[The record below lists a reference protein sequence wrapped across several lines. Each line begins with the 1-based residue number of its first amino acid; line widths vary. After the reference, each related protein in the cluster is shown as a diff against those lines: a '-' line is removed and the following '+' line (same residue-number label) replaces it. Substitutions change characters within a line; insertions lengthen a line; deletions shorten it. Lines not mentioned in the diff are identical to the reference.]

1 MMYRSGDLR
10 AMPRRKVMAGSV
22 TVFGGTGFIGRH
34 LVPML
39 VRSGK
44 TVRVTVRHPG
54 RVQMATV
61 SGQPAELIQ
70 ADVLDDVGVGAAIA
84 GADAVVNLVGILT
97 QTTTQTYRA
106 IHVEAARRVAL
117 AAQRHGV
124 TRLIHISAL
133 GSSLTSPAISDRTKA
148 EGEQAVREVF
158 PQATIV
164 RPSLVFGE
172 DDHFFTRFVAMIRSS
187 PVLPLIG
194 GGMTKFQPV
203 FVGDMT
209 AGLLELLKRPEA
221 AGKTYEFGGPQVYS
235 FKVLLELL
243 LTALNRQRVLI
254 PIPFALAE
262 MQAALLE
269 LLPNPPLTRDQVRLL
284 KTDKVVSGM
293 EPTFVDLGVQPRP
306 LEEFLTIFKDK
317 HS

>member
-1 MMYRSGDLR
+1 
-10 AMPRRKVMAGSV
+10 MAGPI
-22 TVFGGTGFIGRH
+22 TIFGGTGFIGRH

-39 VRSGK
+39 VRSGE
-44 TVRVTVRHPG
+44 TVRLAVRQPG
-54 RVQMATV
+54 RAQMATASAQAV
-61 SGQPAELIQ
+61 EIIQ
-70 ADVLDDVGVGAAIA
+70 ADVLDDIAVDAAIA
-84 GADAVVNLVGILT
+84 GAYAVVNLVGILT
-97 QTTTQTYRA
+97 ETGTQTYRA
-106 IHVEAARRVAL
+106 IHVESARRVAL

-133 GSSLTSPAISDRTKA
+133 GSSLTSPAISDQTKA
-148 EGEQAVREVF
+148 EGEAAVRELF

-172 DDHFFTRFVAMIRSS
+172 DDHFFSRFVAMIRSS

-194 GGMTKFQPV
+194 GGMTRFQPI
-203 FVGDMT
+203 FVHDMT
-209 AGLLELLKRPEA
+209 AGLLGLLNRPVT

-243 LTALNRQRVLI
+243 LTALNRRRILI

-269 LLPNPPLTRDQVRLL
+269 WLPNPLLTRDQVKLL
-284 KTDKVVSGM
+284 KTDKVVSGV
-293 EPTFVDLGVQPRP
+293 EPTLDDLGVQPRP
-306 LEEFLTIFKDK
+306 LEEFLAVLKDK
-317 HS
+317 YN

>member
-1 MMYRSGDLR
+1 
-10 AMPRRKVMAGSV
+10 MAGSI
-22 TVFGGTGFIGRH
+22 TLFGGTGFIGRH
-34 LVPML
+34 LVPLL
-39 VRSGK
+39 VRSGEA
-44 TVRVTVRHPG
+44 VRLALRHPDHI
-54 RVQMATV
+54 QITIEPPQA
-61 SGQPAELIQ
+61 PELIQ
-70 ADVLDDVGVGAAIA
+70 ADVLDDVAVA
-84 GADAVVNLVGILT
+84 GAVAGTDAVVNLVGILT
-97 QTTTQTYRA
+97 ETTTQTYRA
-106 IHVEAARRVAL
+106 IHVEGARRVAL
-117 AAQRHGV
+117 AAQRHDV
-124 TRLIHISAL
+124 TRLIHLSAL
-133 GSSLTSPAISDRTKA
+133 GSSLTSPAISDQTKA

-158 PQATIV
+158 PRATIV

-172 DDHFFTRFVAMIRSS
+172 DDHFFTRFAVMIRSS

-209 AGLLELLKRPEA
+209 AGLLELLERPET

-284 KTDKVVSGM
+284 KTDKVVSGA
-293 EPTFVDLGVQPRP
+293 EPTLGDLDVHPRP
-306 LEEFLTIFKDK
+306 LEEFLAALKDRY
-317 HS
+317 S